1 MIIYNTTY
9 TLDAAIKHEWTYWV
23 RTDYLP
29 AIFET
34 GLVSA
39 SRVLRL
45 ISDVGQQGVVYT
57 IQLEFS
63 DLNTYETYFA
73 DHVDLFYGRMAF
85 RFGTKLASFSTV
97 LEEV

>member
-9 TLDAAIKHEWTYWV
+9 TLDAAIQHEWTYWV

-29 AIFET
+29 AILET
-34 GLVSA
+34 GLVTE

-45 ISDVGQQGVVYT
+45 ISDVGQQGVVHT
-57 IQLEFS
+57 IQLGFS
-63 DLNTYETYFA
+63 NLSTYETFSTEF
-73 DHVDLFYGRMAF
+73 VDLFYGRMAF

>member
-9 TLDAAIKHEWTYWV
+9 TLDAAIQYEWTYWV
-23 RTDYLP
+23 RTDYLSV
-29 AIFET
+29 ILET
-34 GLVSA
+34 GLVTA
-39 SRVLRL
+39 TRVLRL

-63 DLNTYETYFA
+63 DLSAYETFSA
-73 DHVDLFYGRMAF
+73 DFIDLFYGRMAF